1 MPTLEKQNIVCKSRF
16 RIKNGNNIALGPG
29 KIELL
34 EAIELA
40 GSISAAAREI
50 GLSYKRAW
58 EMVDVTNRCFQSP
71 LVERSAG
78 GHGGGGANL
87 TPLGLK
93 MVGLYRT
100 METKAE
106 KIVVREWVKIQ
117 QAMKKTNS

>member
-40 GSISAAAREI
+40 GSISGAAREI

-78 GHGGGGANL
+78 GHGGGGTNL
-87 TPLGLK
+87 TPLGLQ
-93 MVGLYRT
+93 MVELYRT

-106 KIVVREWVKIQ
+106 KNIALEWKKIQ
-117 QAMKKTNS
+117 QAMKKTIG